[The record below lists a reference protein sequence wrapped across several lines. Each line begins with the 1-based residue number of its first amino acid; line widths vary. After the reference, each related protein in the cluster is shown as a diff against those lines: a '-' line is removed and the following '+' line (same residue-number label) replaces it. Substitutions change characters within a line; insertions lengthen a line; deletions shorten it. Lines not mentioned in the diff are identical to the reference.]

1 MKHQRENRKWADEE
15 AFKPETTGSE
25 DGGHGAINVNRPIPF
40 FSNKNIPMLKKNTQ
54 GKLKLKSFKKRGRK
68 GRHRDRAGK
77 DTSTKH
83 TNSETPTTATA
94 MTEKYN

>member
-1 MKHQRENRKWADEE
+1 MKHQRGNRKWADEE

-25 DGGHGAINVNRPIPF
+25 DGGHGAINVNHPIPF
-40 FSNKNIPMLKKNTQ
+40 SSNKNIPMLKKNTQ
-54 GKLKLKSFKKRGRK
+54 GKLKLKSFKKRARK

-83 TNSETPTTATA
+83 TLRNTNNGDGNDRKE
-94 MTEKYN
+94 